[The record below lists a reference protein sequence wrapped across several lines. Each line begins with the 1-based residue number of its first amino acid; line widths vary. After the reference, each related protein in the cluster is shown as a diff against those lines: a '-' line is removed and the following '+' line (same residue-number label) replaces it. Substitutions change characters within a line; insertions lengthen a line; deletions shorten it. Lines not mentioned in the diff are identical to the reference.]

1 MLPGAKDA
9 IEKNTTTMQLQPTT
23 ENLSRGSRQG
33 DGGATVQTEDG
44 DPVVIEE
51 NLKARVKASAVVRS
65 QSHGAVSW
73 RVPHDAQRGHP
84 GFNVDYDAPKT
95 HPPSHN

>member
-1 MLPGAKDA
+1 MLPGSKDA

-23 ENLSRGSRQG
+23 ENLSRLPRPA
-33 DGGATVQTEDG
+33 DGGAAIRTEDG
-44 DPVVIEE
+44 GPAAIEE
-51 NLKARVKASAVVRS
+51 NLKAPVKASAVARS

-73 RVPHDAQRGHP
+73 RVPRDAQRGHP